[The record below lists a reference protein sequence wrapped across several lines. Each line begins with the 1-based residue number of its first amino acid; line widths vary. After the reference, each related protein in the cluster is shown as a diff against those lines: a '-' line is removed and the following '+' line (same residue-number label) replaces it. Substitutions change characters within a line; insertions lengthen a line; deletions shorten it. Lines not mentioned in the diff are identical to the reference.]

1 MAGPRSPVR
10 VDPLKYRTVRLGKD
24 YPGHIDDFAGARN
37 SFLNNGWVLFL
48 DDDEEVTEGFLRL
61 LDNLDSKQ
69 KPYYWV
75 RRINLYRGRYMPAWN
90 PDWKAAL
97 VSNRVRFYGR
107 VHERVSPRKPHGVI
121 DLPIIHNHNGA
132 DGNYRNMW
140 YQDLP
145 VYRLWL
151 ASKKIVE
158 VARGR

>member
-1 MAGPRSPVR
+1 M
-10 VDPLKYRTVRLGKD
+10 KYRTVRLGKD

-48 DDDEEVTEGFLRL
+48 DDDEEVTDGFLRL
-61 LDNLDSKQ
+61 LDSLNPEQ
-69 KPYYWV
+69 TPYYWV

-140 YQDLP
+140 YQALP
-145 VYRLWL
+145 FYRLWL